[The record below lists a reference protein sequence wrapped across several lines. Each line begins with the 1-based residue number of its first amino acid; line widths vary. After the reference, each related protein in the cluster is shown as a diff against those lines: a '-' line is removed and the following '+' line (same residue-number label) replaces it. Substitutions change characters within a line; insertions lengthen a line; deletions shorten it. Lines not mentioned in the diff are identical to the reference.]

1 MKLAIIQSEDLI
13 KEIKETIG
21 SELKAH
27 FNENKELRLYTIN
40 QVAKKL
46 GMSHST
52 VKKLVKSGT
61 IASTRNDRI
70 TEEAIDDFLKNK

>member
-13 KEIKETIG
+13 REIKEVIG
-21 SELKAH
+21 NELKTH
-27 FNENKELRLYTIN
+27 FDENKELRLFTIN

-52 VKKLVKSGT
+52 VKKLVRSGA

-70 TEEAIDDFLKNK
+70 TEESINDFLKNK